1 MSTGEKSYREKQ
13 AYAKSLGINPFGK
26 KEDELDAAIAE
37 AEAKG
42 VVPEETPVTPKA
54 DAPERKKTSAK
65 EETKPATVDPAA
77 VYAVLSEEINK
88 KFAALQQQAQQGK
101 KPETPDAVIDMQ
113 HKTDAAIIAQSEKV
127 PVFIPGGYVG
137 APKHISVCVNG
148 CLRVVPLGKQVM
160 VPKPIAEALERS
172 FELKKK
178 NMERN
183 AKLERQ
189 AIEAGI

>member
-1 MSTGEKSYREKQ
+1 VSTEGMSYKEKQ
-13 AYAKSLGINPFGK
+13 AYAKSLKINSFGM

-42 VVPEETPVTPKA
+42 VVPEEKPVTPKA
-54 DAPERKKTSAK
+54 KAKDAPPAIDQATLIAMRAAEMAK
-65 EETKPATVDPAA
+65 EALEKLSA
-77 VYAVLSEEINK
+77 VQQPK
-88 KFAALQQQAQQGK
+88 KS
-101 KPETPDAVIDMQ
+101 ETPDAVIDVQ
-113 HKTDAAIIAQSEKV
+113 HKTDKAIIEQSEKV

-137 APKHISVCVNG
+137 APKYISVCVNG
-148 CLRVVPLGKQVM
+148 CLKVIPTGKEVM
-160 VPKPIAEALERS
+160 RPKPIAEVVKRS

-183 AKLERQ
+183 AKLEKA